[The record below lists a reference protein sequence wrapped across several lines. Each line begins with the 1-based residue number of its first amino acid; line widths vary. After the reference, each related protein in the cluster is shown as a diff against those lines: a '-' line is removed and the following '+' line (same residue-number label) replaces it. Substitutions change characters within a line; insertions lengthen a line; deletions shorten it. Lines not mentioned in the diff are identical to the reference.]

1 MKFILAAIALLA
13 LSACIPTNYDRT
25 NPDSGGY
32 ERPWDIQQRMERG
45 HYG

>member
-1 MKFILAAIALLA
+1 MKSILAALALLA
-13 LSACIPTNYDRT
+13 LSACTPTNYDR
-25 NPDSGGY
+25 GGTHQEF